1 MEDYKSFTDSQLMQK
16 VSEYDSKSLEE
27 LYDRYSPILYTLI
40 KKIVADQKIAEEVLT
55 DIFVIV
61 WEKSRKIDLP
71 INNVY
76 TWLITLARNK
86 AIDRKRRDEST
97 EELPEYNDDYENDYV
112 IPRLSKFIDPLDLNN
127 ALSVKE
133 NFEGALND
141 LTDAQQYVLYL
152 AYYEGKTENEIAKKL
167 NIPLPTVK
175 SKIKVALTSL
185 KHNLITGA

>member
-97 EELPEYNDDYENDYV
+97 EELPEYNDDYV

>member
-1 MEDYKSFTDSQLMQK
+1 M
-16 VSEYDSKSLEE
+16 
-27 LYDRYSPILYTLI
+27 
-40 KKIVADQKIAEEVLT
+40 
-55 DIFVIV
+55 
-61 WEKSRKIDLP
+61 
-71 INNVY
+71 
-76 TWLITLARNK
+76 
-86 AIDRKRRDEST
+86 
-97 EELPEYNDDYENDYV
+97 PEYNDDYENDYV

>member
-16 VSEYDSKSLEE
+16 VGEYDSKSLEE

-71 INNVY
+71 INNIY

-86 AIDRKRRDEST
+86 AIDRRRRDEST

-112 IPRLSKFIDPLDLNN
+112 IPQLSKSIDPLDLNN
-127 ALSVKE
+127 AISVKE
-133 NFEGALND
+133 NFEEALND
-141 LTDAQQYVLYL
+141 LTDAQQYVIYL

>member
-1 MEDYKSFTDSQLMQK
+1 LEDYKSFTDSQLMQK

>member
-16 VSEYDSKSLEE
+16 VSEYDSKSLED

>member
-1 MEDYKSFTDSQLMQK
+1 LEDYKSFTDSQLMQK
-16 VSEYDSKSLEE
+16 VGEYDSKSLEE

-71 INNVY
+71 INNIY

-86 AIDRKRRDEST
+86 AIDRRRRDEST

-112 IPRLSKFIDPLDLNN
+112 IPQLSKSIDPLDLNN
-127 ALSVKE
+127 AISVKE
-133 NFEGALND
+133 NFEEALND
-141 LTDAQQYVLYL
+141 LTDAQQYVIYL

>member
-97 EELPEYNDDYENDYV
+97 EELPEYNEDYENDYV

>member
-1 MEDYKSFTDSQLMQK
+1 LEDYKSFTDSQLMQK
-16 VSEYDSKSLEE
+16 VGEYDSKSLEE

-40 KKIVADQKIAEEVLT
+40 KKIVVDQKVAEEVLT

-71 INNVY
+71 INNIY

-86 AIDRKRRDEST
+86 AIDRRRRDEST

-112 IPRLSKFIDPLDLNN
+112 IPQLSKSIDPLDLNN
-127 ALSVKE
+127 AISVKE
-133 NFEGALND
+133 NFEEALND
-141 LTDAQQYVLYL
+141 LTDAQQYVIYL